1 MMEENRVYQGIGY
14 APLRLR
20 NENDNNYVGST
31 DLAVEVGG
39 SIIASFTVS
48 TIEELVDLF
57 YRRPDELSYSEFTS
71 ILSESITGAM
81 HDGAK
86 TGISSILKEIF
97 DVETWGEIAIDFS
110 SGFFYD
116 YSRNAY
122 KHYTGGIDAD
132 QMIETTTKS
141 ALDNI
146 LGSLTGAAW
155 SYGKNICSQIVGLGA
170 TIGTALSSPAG
181 VVMGSVFC
189 TGIAA
194 CIRTTIITHAQK
206 DAYAR
211 IEESMDNFYNCLENQ
226 DGLPII
232 PLQIVDDISD
242 FTGTS
247 GFSLKGLIPMYNVIS
262 DFEEYKYRKNVLVNM
277 EKEFLAKRTEWDYKT
292 YQMKQTMLNI
302 QKQRVA
308 QLELKYEV
316 VTEELKRQ
324 FEMNVRYGVEQQYRQ
339 YLSAA
344 QYINGAI
351 ETKTAEL
358 RKIESDHSN
367 ISKKSEEKRAVNR
380 KMIDLLKSLSADDE
394 NSSDAVTEMVNK
406 IIEQLKDDSFIP
418 AIFPEDI
425 IPFLR

>member
-1 MMEENRVYQGIGY
+1 
-14 APLRLR
+14 
-20 NENDNNYVGST
+20 
-31 DLAVEVGG
+31 
-39 SIIASFTVS
+39 
-48 TIEELVDLF
+48 
-57 YRRPDELSYSEFTS
+57 
-71 ILSESITGAM
+71 
-81 HDGAK
+81 
-86 TGISSILKEIF
+86 
-97 DVETWGEIAIDFS
+97 
-110 SGFFYD
+110 
-116 YSRNAY
+116 
-122 KHYTGGIDAD
+122 
-132 QMIETTTKS
+132 
-141 ALDNI
+141 
-146 LGSLTGAAW
+146 
-155 SYGKNICSQIVGLGA
+155 
-170 TIGTALSSPAG
+170 
-181 VVMGSVFC
+181 
-189 TGIAA
+189 
-194 CIRTTIITHAQK
+194 
-206 DAYAR
+206 
-211 IEESMDNFYNCLENQ
+211 
-226 DGLPII
+226 
-232 PLQIVDDISD
+232 
-242 FTGTS
+242 
-247 GFSLKGLIPMYNVIS
+247 
-262 DFEEYKYRKNVLVNM
+262 
-277 EKEFLAKRTEWDYKT
+277 
-292 YQMKQTMLNI
+292 MKQTMLNI